1 MQLKNARD
9 ISSRQSATAHATE
22 RRRTLQQSATRP
34 SITPADF
41 MADALCML
49 FVSNYIMF
57 FIIYTA
63 LYHTL
68 YVSLTFYH
76 PHHICISFQ
85 QFSHINISIYNN
97 PHHPTSY
104 HILHSSITLYPR
116 SLCYSLLY
124 HVLHAHAITSLPP
137 PPPCLYPTPHYI
149 PQS

>member
-1 MQLKNARD
+1 
-9 ISSRQSATAHATE
+9 
-22 RRRTLQQSATRP
+22 
-34 SITPADF
+34 

-76 PHHICISFQ
+76 PHHICMSFQ
-85 QFSHINISIYNN
+85 QFPHINISIYNN

-137 PPPCLYPTPHYI
+137 PTMLIPYASLYSSELNHVTASSLRHI
-149 PQS
+149 LFSEANETRLLFLAREECCGRSKHGVT